1 MLMSA
6 VRQCAE
12 ASVLCW
18 LATAD
23 ESGSPNVS
31 PKELFAVFDE
41 RHLVIANI
49 ASPRSVRNIACNPR
63 VCVSFIDVFVQ
74 KGFKISG
81 HCRNCTPDAADFFT
95 WFAPLR
101 EKVGTRFRVHSV
113 LIVTAQQVEPII
125 APSYRFFPDETS
137 EASQVAAALHRY
149 GVQAADSGA

>member
-1 MLMSA
+1 MLTSA

-31 PKELFAVFDE
+31 PKELFAIFDE
-41 RHLVIANI
+41 QHLVIANI
-49 ASPRSVRNIACNPR
+49 ASPKSVRNVARNPQ
-63 VCVSFIDVFVQ
+63 VCVGFIDVFVQ

-81 HCRNCTPDAADFFT
+81 HCRNCTPDNADFSN
-95 WFAPLR
+95 WLAPLK
-101 EKVGTRFRVHSV
+101 EMVGTRFRVHSV
-113 LIVTAQQVEPII
+113 LVVTAQQVEPII

-137 EASQVAAALHRY
+137 EASQVAAALRRY
-149 GVQAADSGA
+149 GVQTADNRA